1 MRAKVRL
8 IVLLVLLGLAS
19 AFAYAARRASLD
31 RVTLDVDGADLAQ
44 VVRKLEWQTW
54 ERIHVSPGLTR
65 KITLKVEDVPLARAL
80 EAIAAQAECEWRAL
94 YPIYRDQPSLRTLLL
109 KIEQNPSSSLWTNY
123 APHRPRPP
131 SGAGPL
137 ESEAAADI
145 PINYQAQNRPAWKAA
160 QELNRLADE
169 EMVLEDSVRDAVNLE
184 FREATVAQV
193 ASGLARAVGRRHTRL
208 YVLRPFFR
216 EPGQPG
222 SAPAPSR
229 EVVMQSLPGD
239 LRKAFESGQPVQIK
253 FEPGRGA
260 PPPVEPVRDFV
271 ARPPLDPAEAQRK
284 LQERLRENLRN
295 STPEQRLERLRQAQ
309 QPMPR
314 PPFGEGARP

>member
-8 IVLLVLLGLAS
+8 LVLVVLLGLAS

-54 ERIHVSPGLTR
+54 ERIHVSPGVTR
-65 KITLKVEDVPLARAL
+65 KITLKVQDVPLAKAL
-80 EAIAAQAECEWRAL
+80 EAIAAQAECEWRTL
-94 YPIYRDQPSLRTLLL
+94 YPIYRDKPSLHTLLL
-109 KIEQNPSSSLWTNY
+109 KIEANPSSSLWTNY

-131 SGAGPL
+131 FSLGPL
-137 ESEAAADI
+137 ESGAGADS
-145 PINYQAQNRPAWKAA
+145 PINYQTKNKPAWKAA

-169 EMVLEDSVRDAVNLE
+169 ELVLEDSARDAVTLE

-216 EPGQPG
+216 EPEKPG

-229 EVVMQSLPGD
+229 EKVMQPLPDD

-253 FEPGRGA
+253 FEPGSGA
-260 PPPVEPVRDFV
+260 PPSLVPRQDFV
-271 ARPPLDPAEAQRK
+271 APPPLDPAEEQRK

-314 PPFGEGARP
+314 PRFGEGARP